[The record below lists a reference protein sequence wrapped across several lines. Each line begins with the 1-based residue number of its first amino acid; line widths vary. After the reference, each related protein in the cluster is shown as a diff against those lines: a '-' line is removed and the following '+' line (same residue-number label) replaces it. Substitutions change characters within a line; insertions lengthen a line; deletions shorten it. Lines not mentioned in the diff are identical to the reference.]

1 MPDPSSPRIP
11 RAPIVAAT
19 AVAAV
24 GAGILALV
32 LVVLTSTSG
41 TFAISGA
48 AGLAIG
54 LLVSA
59 TAVARTP
66 RSSGGVAPL
75 TRSAAVRLSS
85 GLAIGMVVLAAAVM
99 WLVARAEGG
108 VLDPVTYLW
117 TIFGFGLPAQ
127 ALVAVLAAAWGASAG
142 PIRWRS

>member
-1 MPDPSSPRIP
+1 MSDPSRPRVP

-19 AVAAV
+19 AVAAL
-24 GAGILALV
+24 GAGILALI
-32 LVVLTSTSG
+32 LAVLTSTSG

-48 AGLAIG
+48 GGLAIG
-54 LLVSA
+54 LLISS
-59 TAVARTP
+59 TAVARSP
-66 RSSGGVAPL
+66 RRAGGVAPL
-75 TRSAAVRLSS
+75 TRRSAARLSI

-108 VLDPVTYLW
+108 VLDPVSYLW

-127 ALVAVLAAAWGASAG
+127 ALVAALAAAWGASAG

>member
-1 MPDPSSPRIP
+1 MPDPASPRVP

-19 AVAAV
+19 AVAVV
-24 GAGILALV
+24 GAATLSLI

-41 TFAISGA
+41 TLAISGA

-54 LLVSA
+54 LLISK
-59 TAVARTP
+59 TAVAKTP
-66 RSSGGVAPL
+66 RSAGGVPPM
-75 TRSAAVRLSS
+75 TRRSAVRVSV
-85 GLAIGMVVLAAAVM
+85 GLAIGMVVLAAAVI

-127 ALVAVLAAAWGASAG
+127 VLVAVLAATWGASAG